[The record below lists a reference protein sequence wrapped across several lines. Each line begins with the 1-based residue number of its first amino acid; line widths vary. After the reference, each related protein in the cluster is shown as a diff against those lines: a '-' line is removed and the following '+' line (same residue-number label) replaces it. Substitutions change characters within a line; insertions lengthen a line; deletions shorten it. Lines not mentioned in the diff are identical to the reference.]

1 MTDMKSLREK
11 IDRLDRRIVKL
22 LNKRAKYADDIG
34 KIKEKLGLEIYSPE
48 REKQVIE
55 NVSNENPGPLT
66 DEAISRVYERIIDES
81 RRLERESAEERRT
94 SIKRR
99 HSGARNFLK
108 NFLRLLSHNF
118 RK

>member
-11 IDRLDRRIVKL
+11 IDQLDKRIVKL
-22 LNKRAKYADDIG
+22 LNKRAKYADEIG
-34 KIKEKLGLEIYSPE
+34 RVKERLGLEVYSPE

-55 NVSNENPGPLT
+55 NVSKENPGPLT

-94 SIKRR
+94 SIS
-99 HSGARNFLK
+99 HQPSIIRNLLK
-108 NFLRLLSHNF
+108 KLLKIPF
-118 RK
+118 A

>member
-11 IDRLDRRIVKL
+11 IDRLDERIVKL
-22 LNKRAKYADDIG
+22 LNKRAKYADEIG
-34 KIKEKLGLEIYSPE
+34 KIKEKLGLEVYSPE

-66 DEAISRVYERIIDES
+66 DEAIGRVYERIIDES

-94 SIKRR
+94 SISQRQSSIRIFFKKL
-99 HSGARNFLK
+99 LK
-108 NFLRLLSHNF
+108 THFA
-118 RK
+118 

>member
-11 IDRLDRRIVKL
+11 IDRLDKQIVRL

-34 KIKEKLGLEIYSPE
+34 KIKEKLGLEVYSPE

-66 DEAISRVYERIIDES
+66 NEAISRVYERIIDES
-81 RRLERESAEERRT
+81 RRLERESAGERRT
-94 SIKRR
+94 SISQRQ
-99 HSGARNFLK
+99 SSIRNLFKKLFK
-108 NFLRLLSHNF
+108 TPSA
-118 RK
+118 